1 MYGDVRFTD
10 YLGYNIKQYILIL
23 YKMNNN
29 MIQHGGAAFDI
40 NVSGNILNVNKTPS
54 VDLDNCYS
62 KIKSKNVFPSTL
74 ANPTDFFKYVFTADA
89 NKDNTPL
96 QKLAQIWGTNLQGIS
111 GDDLKKYTKL
121 LIQSCLDNFELISKD
136 ILRFKNYKDGM
147 NPDVKLKII
156 ESFLGCSL
164 DIIYDCGLDPN
175 HIMNVK
181 TDASIKYEK
190 TGNISSDLFDPHSG
204 SSDGKNP
211 FPKQRDGLIMNES
224 VFSYFG
230 LPRQCRLETTTGL
243 GGGSTKY
250 TSNSSFTVN
259 GVNLIQNIKKYF
271 AGNKQKKEQFKDDVE
286 ENARLVIGK
295 YIGDF
300 LQILIHFIKSLVEN
314 VGQTCKV
321 ISTCDMIVFL
331 RAYFLGLACFL
342 FTIDRDDPN
351 AKITHFHIYNPNLS
365 TDLAPKYEELAKIF
379 VKEKELIIA
388 EYENFIALVKHIHAE
403 SKNSGFNN
411 ICIAGSNTTYKFQPA
426 FYEAIIADLNAM
438 RGAIDGFV
446 PTAPAQIDATA
457 ISSIRQYIDY
467 LRAYKVND
475 IFKCDKRNSSYYVMS
490 MAKHCTK
497 GLQAL
502 PTRIFTSG
510 FVSATGKSNNATY
523 FDIGC
528 KDARYKLPISQS
540 GGSPLPN
547 ANMMQFQSSS
557 MPPFQSS
564 SMQPFQSS
572 SMQPLQSSSMQ
583 PLQSAYAPSFTTA
596 NLPKKSGAK
605 PDTTDID
612 IVMHEFFDMSAYK
625 PDDTNVYRKT
635 RMGSYN
641 HNSYYVD
648 LHKQFYKDFEIQ
660 FLKYIKQNKMGAQF
674 LLIQRLYSHLYG
686 LDIKNI
692 YLFMFF
698 DCFSDVINSIYLL
711 DIKLLDIKNPHY
723 YSENSIYFLIKS
735 YFEDNENTIVDLSQQ
750 VFAFNNKASAF
761 KQSDLISFYKKI
773 NRYFKKYIK
782 TAKKSKSYGNRMKT
796 SSKSRK
802 TSSKSMKTSSKSRK
816 TSSKSRKTS
825 SKSRK
830 ISSKLRKT
838 SSKSRKTANI
848 SKAKEIAK
856 ASNAAR
862 QKEFMKK
869 RLLTIHMNESK

>member
-1 MYGDVRFTD
+1 
-10 YLGYNIKQYILIL
+10 
-23 YKMNNN
+23 MNNS

-62 KIKSKNVFPSTL
+62 KIKNKNVFPTKL
-74 ANPTDFFKYVFTADA
+74 DTPTDFFKYVFTADA

-96 QKLAQIWGTNLQGIS
+96 PILAQIWGTNLQGIS

-136 ILRFKNYKDGM
+136 ILRFKNYKDGI

-156 ESFLGCSL
+156 ESFLGADL
-164 DIIYDCGLDPN
+164 DIIYDCGLHPDK
-175 HIMNVK
+175 IMNVK
-181 TDASIKYEK
+181 TDVTVKYK
-190 TGNISSDLFDPHSG
+190 QTGNISSDLFDPHSG

-230 LPRQCRLETTTGL
+230 LPRQCRLETTTEL

-250 TSNSSFTVN
+250 TSNSLFTVN
-259 GVNLIQNIKKYF
+259 GRDLMENIKKYF
-271 AGNKQKKEQFKDDVE
+271 AGNKQKKEQFKDDVQ

-300 LQILIHFIKSLVEN
+300 LQILIHFIKSIVDVE
-314 VGQTCKV
+314 QTCKV

-365 TDLAPKYEELAKIF
+365 TDLAPKYEELVKIF

-388 EYENFIALVKHIHAE
+388 EYDNFIALVNHIKDE
-403 SKNSGFNN
+403 SATVGFNN
-411 ICIAGSNTTYKFQPA
+411 ICIGGSNTTYKFQPA
-426 FYEAIIADLNAM
+426 FYEAIIADLDAM
-438 RGAIDGFV
+438 RGAIYGFV
-446 PTAPAQIDATA
+446 STAPNPIDANA

-490 MAKHCTK
+490 MAKHCTT
-497 GLQAL
+497 GLRVSL
-502 PTRIFTSG
+502 NPIFPSG
-510 FVSATGKSNNATY
+510 FRSATRKSNNATY

-547 ANMMQFQSSS
+547 ANMMQFQSAS
-557 MPPFQSS
+557 MSLPYA
-564 SMQPFQSS
+564 SMHQF
-572 SMQPLQSSSMQ
+572 
-583 PLQSAYAPSFTTA
+583 QSAYAPSFTTA
-596 NLPKKSGAK
+596 NLPKNSGAK
-605 PDTTDID
+605 PDTTNLNIT
-612 IVMHEFFDMSAYK
+612 MHDFFDMGAYK

-641 HNSYYVD
+641 HNSYYVN

-674 LLIQRLYSHLYG
+674 LLVQHLYKELYG
-686 LDIKNI
+686 LNIKNI
-692 YLFMFF
+692 YLFVFF

-711 DIKLLDIKNPHY
+711 DILKPRSEY
-723 YSENSIYFLIKS
+723 YSETSISFLINL
-735 YFEDNENTIVDLSQQ
+735 YFVDNNDTMNDLSQQ
-750 VFAFNNKASAF
+750 VVASNNQVSAF
-761 KQSDLISFYKKI
+761 KQSDLILFYKKI

-782 TAKKSKSYGNRMKT
+782 TVKKSNMIKKTVKKSKSYGNRM
-796 SSKSRK
+796 K

-816 TSSKSRKTS
+816 TSSKSN
-825 SKSRK
+825 
-830 ISSKLRKT
+830 
-838 SSKSRKTANI
+838 KTANV
-848 SKAKEIAK
+848 SKANEIAK
-856 ASNAAR
+856 ARKAASNAAR
-862 QKEFMKK
+862 NAARQEIIMKK
-869 RLLTIHMNESK
+869 RLTIHMK

>member
-1 MYGDVRFTD
+1 
-10 YLGYNIKQYILIL
+10 
-23 YKMNNN
+23 MNNS
-29 MIQHGGAAFDI
+29 MIQHGGGTFDV

-54 VDLDNCYS
+54 VDLNNCYS

-181 TDASIKYEK
+181 TDVSIKYEK

-259 GVNLIQNIKKYF
+259 GVDLIKNIKKYF

-388 EYENFIALVKHIHAE
+388 EYDNFIALVNYINSE
-403 SKNSGFNN
+403 SATVGFNN
-411 ICIAGSNTTYKFQPA
+411 ICIAGSNTTYKFQAA
-426 FYEAIIADLNAM
+426 FYEAIITDLTAVKD
-438 RGAIDGFV
+438 AISGFV
-446 PTAPAQIDATA
+446 PTAPNTIDANA

-502 PTRIFTSG
+502 PTLFFSG
-510 FVSATGKSNNATY
+510 FRSATVKSNNATY
-523 FDIGC
+523 FDVGC
-528 KDARYKLPISQS
+528 KDTRYKLPISQL

-547 ANMMQFQSSS
+547 ANM
-557 MPPFQSS
+557 
-564 SMQPFQSS
+564 QPFQSA
-572 SMQPLQSSSMQ
+572 SMSLPYASMPMAQSASMSLPYASMPQ
-583 PLQSAYAPSFTTA
+583 LQSAYTPSFTSA
-596 NLPKKSGAK
+596 NLPQNSGAK
-605 PDTTDID
+605 PDTTNLNIT
-612 IVMHEFFDMSAYK
+612 MHDFFDMGAYK

-674 LLIQRLYSHLYG
+674 LLVQHLYKKLYG
-686 LDIKNI
+686 LDIINI

-750 VFAFNNKASAF
+750 VFAFNNQVSAF

-782 TAKKSKSYGNRMKT
+782 TAKKSNMIKKTVKKSKSYGNRMKT

-816 TSSKSRKTS
+816 TSSK
-825 SKSRK
+825 
-830 ISSKLRKT
+830 LRKT

-856 ASNAAR
+856 ASKAAR